1 MKKMWIVAAIVC
13 AALMVSCGGEK
24 KGSAESVED
33 KAKVLYQAIEDAKTD
48 ADADAAWKAWG
59 EFLDTLSDEDVD
71 KALKAAESIEP
82 SSECVAQA
90 KTLDSA
96 CCVEIDNASGA
107 TTTTANKATNTYTDE
122 EVVAKATEL
131 SNRMIDAIKANDMEL
146 GQKIMAEG
154 DAYMATL
161 SEEQFILFEE
171 TSNNIAK
178 AAGMYEE

>member
-48 ADADAAWKAWG
+48 AEAEAAWKAWG

-90 KTLDSA
+90 KTPDSA
-96 CCVEIDNASGA
+96 CCVETDNVSGA
-107 TTTTANKATNTYTDE
+107 TTTTANTATNTYTDE
-122 EVVAKATEL
+122 EVVAKSTEL
-131 SNRMIDAIKANDMEL
+131 TNRIIAAIEAGNMEL
-146 GQKIMAEG
+146 VEKISAEG
-154 DAYMATL
+154 DAYIATL
-161 SEEQFILFEE
+161 SDAQAALFEE